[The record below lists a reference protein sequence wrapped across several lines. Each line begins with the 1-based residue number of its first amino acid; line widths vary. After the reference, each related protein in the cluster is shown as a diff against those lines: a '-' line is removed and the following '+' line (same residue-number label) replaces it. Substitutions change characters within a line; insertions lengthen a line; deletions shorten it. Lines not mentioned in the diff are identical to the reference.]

1 MHEDSIAIVVIG
13 VVELLLLASLSAVV
27 LRRVRFPYTIGL
39 VIVGLLVAIA
49 KDRFHVLTPIQH
61 IRLRPD
67 MVLYFF
73 LPTLVF
79 PAAVQLDLR
88 LVRQNLSPILLLAG
102 PGVILSTVIV
112 GGVVGAL
119 TPLSWGGGP
128 ALWSADLG
136 QRSGRGHGALQGLEG
151 PRAAGGLSRWRELAK
166 RCRGDRAVQ
175 QRALG
180 DEG

>member
-39 VIVGLLVAIA
+39 VIVGILLAVAQ
-49 KDRFHVLTPIQH
+49 DRLHVLTPIQH
-61 IRLRPD
+61 IRLSPGV
-67 MVLYFF
+67 VLYLF

-102 PGVILSTVIV
+102 PGVILSTAIV

-119 TPLSWGGGP
+119 TPLSWGRP
-128 ALWSADLG
+128 CS
-136 QRSGRGHGALQGLEG
+136 LE
-151 PRAAGGLSRWRELAK
+151 R
-166 RCRGDRAVQ
+166 
-175 QRALG
+175 
-180 DEG
+180 